1 MGFFSFYCGLIYNDF
16 FSIPLN
22 LFGTC
27 YNLETGERKDTE
39 CTYPIG
45 IDPVWYLSR
54 QEISFLNSIKMK
66 LGVILGVTHMSL
78 GIVMK
83 GLNAR
88 SRGNKLDFYFEFL
101 PQLVMLVCMFGY
113 MDLLIVIKWL

>member
-1 MGFFSFYCGLIYNDF
+1 
-16 FSIPLN
+16 
-22 LFGTC
+22 
-27 YNLETGERKDTE
+27 
-39 CTYPIG
+39 
-45 IDPVWYLSR
+45 
-54 QEISFLNSIKMK
+54 MK